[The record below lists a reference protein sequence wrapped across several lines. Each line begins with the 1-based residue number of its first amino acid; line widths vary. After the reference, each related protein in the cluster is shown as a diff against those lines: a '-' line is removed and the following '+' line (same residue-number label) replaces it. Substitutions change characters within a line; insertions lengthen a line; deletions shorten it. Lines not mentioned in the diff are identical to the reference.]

1 MGRPFG
7 SVYRPDTSVSPSSP
21 GRIRRRA
28 RRPSP
33 SGSPMPPTARGDPR
47 RAEDVPRGRHAD
59 RAPRMRLSRS
69 SERGKSR
76 TASPLAVVDE
86 LQGDVEVL
94 ALEEGDDLLEVV
106 LLLGAD
112 PQLVTLDL
120 SLDALRALIPHDLGD
135 LLRVLLVDALLQA
148 DHHAV
153 LLARQL
159 GLPGVED
166 LEREAPL
173 DQLRLEDIE
182 YGVYPLLAVGLDLD
196 ALLSRPADRSA
207 GALEVE
213 PVPDLLDRLVQRVV
227 DLLPVDLDRKSVV

>member
-1 MGRPFG
+1 
-7 SVYRPDTSVSPSSP
+7 
-21 GRIRRRA
+21 
-28 RRPSP
+28 
-33 SGSPMPPTARGDPR
+33 
-47 RAEDVPRGRHAD
+47 
-59 RAPRMRLSRS
+59 
-69 SERGKSR
+69 
-76 TASPLAVVDE
+76 
-86 LQGDVEVL
+86 
-94 ALEEGDDLLEVV
+94 LEEGDDLLEVV

-227 DLLPVDLDRKSVV
+227 DLLPVDLADDVETRIGHRCACPPYVPSDHIHPGRNRCRST